1 LFLFII
7 IIIGFYFELLGS
19 NCQMRFK
26 TEDKH
31 EVITVIDQPTS
42 VLDMDKLSAA
52 DKIEE
57 IKLL

>member
-1 LFLFII
+1 
-7 IIIGFYFELLGS
+7 
-19 NCQMRFK
+19 MKFK
-26 TEDKH
+26 MEDKH
-31 EVITVIDQPTS
+31 EVITVVDQPPL

>member
-1 LFLFII
+1 MFLFII
-7 IIIGFYFELLGS
+7 IIVGFYFGS
-19 NCQMRFK
+19 LDSKCQMRFK
-26 TEDKH
+26 MEDKH
-31 EVITVIDQPTS
+31 EVITVVDQPTL

>member
-1 LFLFII
+1 
-7 IIIGFYFELLGS
+7 
-19 NCQMRFK
+19 M
-26 TEDKH
+26 EDKH
-31 EVITVIDQPTS
+31 EVITVIDQPTL

>member
-1 LFLFII
+1 
-7 IIIGFYFELLGS
+7 
-19 NCQMRFK
+19 M
-26 TEDKH
+26 EDKR
-31 EVITVIDQPTS
+31 EVITVVDQPTL